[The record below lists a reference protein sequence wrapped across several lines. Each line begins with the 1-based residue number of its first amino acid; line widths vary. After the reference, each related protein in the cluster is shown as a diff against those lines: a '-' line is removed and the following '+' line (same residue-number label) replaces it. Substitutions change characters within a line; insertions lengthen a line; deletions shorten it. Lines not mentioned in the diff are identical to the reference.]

1 MQAMNKK
8 NGFTLIELLAAIT
21 IALILIGAVYET
33 LNAAIKSKEKGTLIS
48 ERNQKAR
55 IILGMIR
62 EDLESASLSKATPS
76 WSFTATTYSTGSVY
90 KDTLKFIAL
99 NQTVD
104 WDSTGQSDE
113 AVILYS
119 IDTNP
124 NTGDIGLLKTVNRQI
139 TSPDSENLEYQM
151 ISKDINSLHFQYYD
165 GSEWLDEWTST
176 DKLPKMISITIG
188 MPDESSP
195 DGYKEFVSTLRLPK
209 A

>member
-62 EDLESASLSKATPS
+62 EDLESSSLSKATPS

>member
-62 EDLESASLSKATPS
+62 EDLESSSLSKATPS

-176 DKLPKMISITIG
+176 DKLPKMVSITIG

>member
-1 MQAMNKK
+1 VQAMNKK

-62 EDLESASLSKATPS
+62 EDLESSSLSKATPS